1 MRLMP
6 TLLAAS
12 LAAALSPALA
22 LAADDNAALRAE
34 LKRLAERVEAL
45 EKENRDMRQQAAPAA
60 APTQAG
66 DAPEPAKAATAPV
79 PEAVTKLAKAFEG
92 VEFAGSITGVVQK
105 ADARGTATGKRESR
119 HNYRGDLTLSLPIAA
134 SEDSEGKLFTH
145 FRFGQGT
152 GVALRPTY
160 TSTTNTLA
168 FQVGDVPD
176 DSFGIL
182 AQAWYQL
189 KLPLFRDSA
198 GKSSDSLSLTVGKI
212 DPFVFFDQN
221 GIADDESTRFM
232 NNVFVH
238 NPLLDSGGDVG
249 ADKYGFTPGFIAKYE
264 NSRREG
270 AEWGV
275 SLGVFGSGPGANFS
289 GSLSAPFVIG
299 QVETAASID
308 ELRGNYRAYFWT
320 NGRAEG
326 YDGVVRRHSGLGASI
341 DQKLTENLTLFSR
354 LGVHGSGKVRFDRA
368 LTLGAELAGA
378 SWGRP
383 DDAVGLA
390 MGRLR
395 TSSDYRR
402 DSADIDGYRASG
414 YEDQAELFYRYK
426 FNEAV
431 ELTPDFQWIR
441 RPGGDA
447 SASDVRVWGLR
458 AKIAF

>member
-1 MRLMP
+1 MRLIP
-6 TLLAAS
+6 TVLAVS
-12 LAAALSPALA
+12 IAAAGAPALA
-22 LAADDNAALRAE
+22 QDDNVALRAE
-34 LKRLAERVEAL
+34 LKRLAERVETL
-45 EKENRDMRQQAAPAA
+45 EKENREMRKQQPPEATPAQTA
-60 APTQAG
+60 NTAQ
-66 DAPEPAKAATAPV
+66 PAKTAGVPV
-79 PEAVTKLAKAFEG
+79 PEAVNKLVKAFEG
-92 VEFAGSITGVVQK
+92 VEFAGSITGVMQK
-105 ADARGTATGKRESR
+105 ADSSGTASGKRESR
-119 HNYRGDLTLSLPIAA
+119 HNYRGDLTLSLPIAP

-152 GVALRPTY
+152 GVGLRPTY
-160 TSTTNTLA
+160 TSTANTVA
-168 FQVGDVPD
+168 FEVGDVPD

-198 GKSSDSLSLTVGKI
+198 NKSSDSLYLTVGKI

-221 GIADDESTRFM
+221 GIADDESSRFM

-238 NPLLDSGGDVG
+238 NPLLDSGGDIG

-275 SLGVFGSGPGANFS
+275 SLGAFGSGPGANFS
-289 GSLSAPFVIG
+289 GSLSDPFVIG
-299 QVETAASID
+299 QVETAATINN
-308 ELRGNYRAYFWT
+308 LPGNYRAYFWT
-320 NGRAEG
+320 NGRSEG

-341 DQKLTENLTLFSR
+341 DQKLTEDLTLFSR
-354 LGVHGSGKVRFDRA
+354 LGYHGSGKVRFDRA
-368 LTLGAELAGA
+368 LTLGAELAGKG
-378 SWGRP
+378 WGRP
-383 DDAVGLA
+383 DDALGLA
-390 MGRLR
+390 LGRLR

-402 DSADIDGYRASG
+402 DSADIDGYRAAG

-441 RPGGDA
+441 RPGGDG
-447 SASDVRVWGLR
+447 SADDIKVWGLR
-458 AKIAF
+458 AKIGF

>member
-12 LAAALSPALA
+12 VAAAVSPTF
-22 LAADDNAALRAE
+22 AADDNAALRAE

-45 EKENRDMRQQAAPAA
+45 EKENRDMRQKAVPAAAPAA
-60 APTQAG
+60 AAEAAEG
-66 DAPEPAKAATAPV
+66 SKPAAAPV
-79 PEAVTKLAKAFEG
+79 PESVAKLAKAFEG
-92 VEFAGSITGVVQK
+92 VEFEGSITGVVQK
-105 ADARGTATGKRESR
+105 TNSRGAATGKRETR
-119 HNYRGDLTLSLPIAA
+119 HNYRGDLNVTLPI
-134 SEDSEGKLFTH
+134 SPTEDSEGKLFTH

-152 GVALRPTY
+152 GVGLRPTY
-160 TSTTNTLA
+160 TSTANTLA
-168 FQVGDVPD
+168 FEVGDVPD

-198 GKSSDSLSLTVGKI
+198 GKSSDSLYLTVGKI

-221 GIADDESTRFM
+221 GIADDESSQFM

-238 NPLLDSGGDVG
+238 NPLLDSGGDIG

-275 SLGVFGSGPGANFS
+275 SLGAFGSGPGANFS
-289 GSLSAPFVIG
+289 GSLSDPFVIG
-299 QVETAASID
+299 QVETAATINN
-308 ELRGNYRAYFWT
+308 LPGNYRAYFWT
-320 NGRAEG
+320 NGRSEG
-326 YDGVVRRHSGLGASI
+326 YDGIVRRHSGLGASL
-341 DQKLTENLTLFSR
+341 DQKLTEDLTLFSR
-354 LGVHGSGKVRFDRA
+354 LGYHGSGKVRFDRA
-368 LTLGAELAGA
+368 FTLGAELAGKG
-378 SWGRP
+378 WDRP
-383 DDAVGLA
+383 DDALGLA
-390 MGRLR
+390 VGRLR

-441 RPGGDA
+441 RPGGDG
-447 SASDVRVWGLR
+447 SADDVTLWGLR
-458 AKIAF
+458 AKISF